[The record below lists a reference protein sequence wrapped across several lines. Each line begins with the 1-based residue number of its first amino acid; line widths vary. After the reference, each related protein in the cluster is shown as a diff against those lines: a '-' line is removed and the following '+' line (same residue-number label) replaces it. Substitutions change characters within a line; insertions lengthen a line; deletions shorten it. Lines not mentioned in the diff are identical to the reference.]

1 MPVLVALPERRNG
14 GHARKVYVGVR
25 SGISETCGGVSSS
38 QTCNLGLGKE
48 RAPGHLR
55 ENKVEVGVCDHQ
67 AERETQFGR
76 LRGKPEGKVYLE
88 LCWLEL
94 GVWEK

>member
-1 MPVLVALPERRNG
+1 MPVLVALPARRDG
-14 GHARKVYVGVR
+14 GHARKVCVGVR
-25 SGISETCGGVSSS
+25 SGSAVFQRLVEGVSSS

-67 AERETQFGR
+67 AER
-76 LRGKPEGKVYLE
+76 GKHSSAG
-88 LCWLEL
+88 
-94 GVWEK
+94 